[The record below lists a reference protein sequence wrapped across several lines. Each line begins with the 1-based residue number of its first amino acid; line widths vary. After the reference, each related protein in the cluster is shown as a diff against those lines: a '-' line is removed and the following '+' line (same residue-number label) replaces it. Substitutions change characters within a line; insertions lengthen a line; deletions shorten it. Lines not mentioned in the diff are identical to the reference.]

1 MFYKYHYSSFLDCSS
16 YKWTVK
22 RKNHRDHV
30 QFFET
35 NKPEKKTETAIIN
48 PILKMEK
55 LDSNL
60 EWYLA
65 KPK

>member
-1 MFYKYHYSSFLDCSS
+1 MNGKKEKSPWSCSILWD
-16 YKWTVK
+16 KQA
-22 RKNHRDHV
+22 R
-30 QFFET
+30 
-35 NKPEKKTETAIIN
+35 KKTETAIIN